1 MQQLHSSL
9 RLHHHLRHWGRQQ
22 YGLFLKGIGMS
33 LEEALR
39 FWKSEFTRIMDGDKV
54 SMIIFL
60 QYVVQFVDASRSDI
74 SSSFQRLNNPHS

>member
-39 FWKSEFTRIMDGDKV
+39 FWRSEFMRIMDGDKV
-54 SMIIFL
+54 L
-60 QYVVQFVDASRSDI
+60 NRDYVSVVSR
-74 SSSFQRLNNPHS
+74 

>member
-39 FWKSEFTRIMDGDKV
+39 FWKLEFMRIMDGDKV
-54 SMIIFL
+54 IISASHAPFSIVL
-60 QYVVQFVDASRSDI
+60 QLLGSRNGVQSVKI
-74 SSSFQRLNNPHS
+74 SL

>member
-1 MQQLHSSL
+1 
-9 RLHHHLRHWGRQQ
+9 
-22 YGLFLKGIGMS
+22 MS

>member
-54 SMIIFL
+54 TRVTFL
-60 QYVVQFVDASRSDI
+60 LHLGDHFSALTLTEQQHWHPKSYC
-74 SSSFQRLNNPHS
+74 